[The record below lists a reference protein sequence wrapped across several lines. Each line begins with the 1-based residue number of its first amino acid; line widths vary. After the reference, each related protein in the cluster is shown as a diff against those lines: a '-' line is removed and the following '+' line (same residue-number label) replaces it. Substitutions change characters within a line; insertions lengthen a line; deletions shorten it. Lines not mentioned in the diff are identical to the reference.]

1 MRTASSYTDQRG
13 DLMQLCFIWVRKF
26 KNLEDFGISLS
37 NEFDFKFH
45 SSENFL
51 QRVEKSPIPNL
62 FGDTIT
68 SITGVLGINGAGKT
82 NTLELICR
90 VLNGSEKL
98 KHEYLMIF
106 SVDGALFQTTNLQ
119 RPISTNFEISSP
131 VDRDRIEGMYT
142 VFFSNVFDKNY
153 IDFGN
158 GVADV
163 SVNNKNNPRTFA
175 RLRDSIESDFIND
188 VEFFDSREFRK
199 LELQA
204 PPRIEIKIDR
214 FITRHDQT
222 SKQESVVPILNYLA
236 ETRKKNRDR
245 GKLYLVRQTIQMGF
259 LKVLLERDVPDERL
273 ITHMLS
279 ILDKNPHQEL
289 EEFIGELRECYSS
302 DNDLIPWNSNFLLF
316 ETLTVLFKLE
326 SFLEEMKFD
335 IDDTLKGQKLI
346 FSIDF
351 EPSEAFWYK
360 NLACIVQALRFGS
373 INWSGVSSGQKAY
386 LNLFSSIWN
395 GVNSYRYSTN
405 RKRSTLICIDE
416 GDLYLHPE
424 WQLEFVE
431 RLIKCLPELSEG
443 KVQIVFTT
451 HSPILISDLPHQCV
465 VILNHEK
472 ESYIGGINQIAER
485 QKTFA
490 ANIYDIYQYSFGLNH
505 KRSGNLSSGYL
516 REIFKLLDKAT
527 LSQQDT
533 ETLRLA
539 ISVVDDDVI
548 NFHIRKRVEVQ

>member
-1 MRTASSYTDQRG
+1 
-13 DLMQLCFIWVRKF
+13 MQLCFLWVRKF

-90 VLNGSEKL
+90 ALNGSEKL

-106 SVDGALFQTTNLQ
+106 SVDGAFFQATNLQ
-119 RPISTNFEISSP
+119 HPISANFELSIP
-131 VDRDRIEGMYT
+131 VGRDRIEGMYT

-153 IDFGN
+153 IDFGD

-163 SVNNKNNPRTFA
+163 SVNNKNNPRTLA
-175 RLRDSIESDFIND
+175 RLQSSIESDFIND
-188 VEFFDSREFRK
+188 IEFFDSREFRK

-204 PPRIEIKIDR
+204 PPRIEIKVDK
-214 FITRHDQT
+214 FITRHGQT
-222 SKQESVVPILNYLA
+222 SRQEPVVPILNYLA
-236 ETRKKNRDR
+236 ETRKKNRGR
-245 GKLYLVRQTIQMGF
+245 GKLYLVRQTIQMSF

-273 ITHMLS
+273 IAHMLM

-289 EEFIGELRECYSS
+289 EEFIGELRECYSPE
-302 DNDLIPWNSNFLLF
+302 NDVIPWNSNFLLF

-335 IDDTLKGQKLI
+335 IDDTLKGQKFI

-351 EPSEAFWYK
+351 EPGEAFWYK
-360 NLACIVQALRFGS
+360 HLACIVQALRFGS

-405 RKRSTLICIDE
+405 SKRSTLICIDE

-465 VILNHEK
+465 VILGHEN
-472 ESYIGGINQIAER
+472 ESCIGGSNQIAGR

-490 ANIYDIYQYSFGLNH
+490 ANIYDIYQYSFGLSQ
-505 KRSGNLSSGYL
+505 KRSGNLSSDYL
-516 REIFKLLDKAT
+516 REVFKLLDKAT
-527 LSQQDT
+527 LSQQDA
-533 ETLRLA
+533 ENLRLA
-539 ISVVDDDVI
+539 LSVVDDDVI
-548 NFHIRKRVEVQ
+548 NFHIRKRVEAQ

>member
-1 MRTASSYTDQRG
+1 
-13 DLMQLCFIWVRKF
+13 MQLCFLWVRKF

-37 NEFDFKFH
+37 NEFDFKFN
-45 SSENFL
+45 SSENHL

-90 VLNGSEKL
+90 ILNGSEKL
-98 KHEYLMIF
+98 KNEYLMIF
-106 SVDGALFQTTNLQ
+106 SVEGAFFQATNLQ
-119 RPISTNFEISSP
+119 RPISANFDISSP
-131 VDRDRIEGMYT
+131 VDQDKIEGMYT

-153 IDFGN
+153 IDFGD

-163 SVNNKNNPRTFA
+163 SVNNKNNPRTLA

-188 VEFFDSREFRK
+188 VEFFNSREFRA
-199 LELQA
+199 LELQT
-204 PPRIEIKIDR
+204 PPRIEIKIDK
-214 FITRHDQT
+214 FITRHGQT
-222 SKQESVVPILNYLA
+222 SKQDPAIPILNYLA
-236 ETRKKNRDR
+236 EARKKNRDK
-245 GKLYLVRQTIQMGF
+245 GKLYLVRQTIQIGF
-259 LKVLLERDVPDERL
+259 LKVLLERDVPDQR
-273 ITHMLS
+273 IIAHMLN
-279 ILDKNPHQEL
+279 ILDKNSHQEV
-289 EEFIGELRECYSS
+289 EEFIGELRECYSP
-302 DNDLIPWNSNFLLF
+302 DNHVIPWNSNFLLF

-326 SFLEEMKFD
+326 SFLEEMKFE
-335 IDDTLKGQKLI
+335 IDETLKGPKFI

-351 EPSEAFWYK
+351 EPRQAFWYK
-360 NLACIVQALRFGS
+360 HLACIIQVLRFGS

-395 GVNSYRYSTN
+395 GVDSYRCSTN

-465 VILNHEK
+465 VILNHER
-472 ESYIGGINQIAER
+472 ESSIGRSSQIAER

-490 ANIYDIYQYSFGLNH
+490 ANIYDIYQYSFGLNQ

-533 ETLRLA
+533 ENLRLA
-539 ISVVDDDVI
+539 LSVVDDDVI
-548 NFHIRKRVEVQ
+548 NFHIRKRVEAQ

>member
-1 MRTASSYTDQRG
+1 
-13 DLMQLCFIWVRKF
+13 MQICFIWVRKF
-26 KNLEDFGISLS
+26 KNLEDFGITLS

-68 SITGVLGINGAGKT
+68 SITGVLGINGSGKT

-90 VLNGSEKL
+90 ILNGSEKL
-98 KHEYLMIF
+98 KHDYLMIF
-106 SVDGALFQTTNLQ
+106 SVDGVFFQSTNLQ
-119 RPISTNFEISSP
+119 NPISANFEISTP
-131 VDRDRIEGMYT
+131 VDRVEGMYT

-153 IDFGN
+153 IDFGD

-163 SVNNKNNPRTFA
+163 SVNNKNNPRTIA
-175 RLRDSIESDFIND
+175 KLRDSIGSDFIND
-188 VEFFDSREFRK
+188 VDFFKSTEFRR

-204 PPRIEIKIDR
+204 PPRIEIKIEK
-214 FITRHDQT
+214 FITRHGIT
-222 SKQESVVPILNYLA
+222 SRQDSVAPILNYLA
-236 ETRKKNRDR
+236 GTRKKNRDR
-245 GKLYLVRQTIQMGF
+245 GKLYLIRQTIQMSF

-273 ITHMLS
+273 IAHMLS
-279 ILDKNPHQEL
+279 ILDKNPHQEI
-289 EEFIGELRECYSS
+289 EEFIRELRECYSTN
-302 DNDLIPWNSNFLLF
+302 NDVIPWNSNFFLY
-316 ETLTVLFKLE
+316 ETLTILFMLE
-326 SFLEEMKFD
+326 SFLEEMRFD
-335 IDDTLKGQKLI
+335 IDDTLKGPKFI

-351 EPSEAFWYK
+351 EPGEAFWYK
-360 NLACIVQALRFGS
+360 HLACVVQSLRFGS
-373 INWSGVSSGQKAY
+373 ISWSGLSSGQKAY

-465 VILNHEK
+465 VILNHER
-472 ESYIGGINQIAER
+472 ESCIGAINQITER

-490 ANIYDIYQYSFGLNH
+490 ANIYDIYQHSFGLNQ

-516 REIFKLLDKAT
+516 RKVFKILDKAT
-527 LSQQDT
+527 LSQQDS
-533 ETLRLA
+533 ENLRLA
-539 ISVVDDDVI
+539 LSVIDDDVI
-548 NFHIRKRVEVQ
+548 NFHIRKRVEAQ

>member
-1 MRTASSYTDQRG
+1 
-13 DLMQLCFIWVRKF
+13 MQLCFIWARKF

-37 NEFDFKFH
+37 NEFDFKFD
-45 SSENFL
+45 SSKNFL

-68 SITGVLGINGAGKT
+68 SMTGVLGINGAGKT
-82 NTLELICR
+82 NSLELICR
-90 VLNGSEKL
+90 VLNSSETL

-106 SVDGALFQTTNLQ
+106 SVDGVIFQSTNLE
-119 RPISTNFEISSP
+119 RPISANFEISSP
-131 VDRDRIEGMYT
+131 VNRDKIEGMYT

-153 IDFGN
+153 IDFGD

-163 SVNNKNNPRTFA
+163 SVNNKNNPRTLA

-188 VEFFDSREFRK
+188 VEFFYSREFRK
-199 LELQA
+199 LELPA
-204 PPRIEIKIDR
+204 PPRIEIKIEK
-214 FITRHDQT
+214 FITRHNQT
-222 SKQESVVPILNYLA
+222 SRPESVVPILNYLA
-236 ETRKKNRDR
+236 ETRKKNKGR

-259 LKVLLERDVPDERL
+259 LKVLLERDIPDERL
-273 ITHMLS
+273 IAHMLN
-279 ILDKNPHQEL
+279 ILDNNPHQEI
-289 EEFIGELRECYSS
+289 EEFIGELRECYSPE
-302 DNDLIPWNSNFLLF
+302 NEVIPWNTNFLLF

-326 SFLEEMKFD
+326 SFLEEMEFD
-335 IDDTLKGQKLI
+335 IDDTLKGQKFI

-351 EPSEAFWYK
+351 EPGECFWYRH
-360 NLACIVQALRFGS
+360 LACIIQALRFGS

-395 GVNSYRYSTN
+395 GVDSYRNTLN

-465 VILNHEK
+465 IVLKQEQEGNGNI
-472 ESYIGGINQIAER
+472 IVRGVER
-485 QKTFA
+485 HKTFA
-490 ANIYDIYQYSFGLNH
+490 ANLYDIYQYSFGLNH

-516 REIFKLLDKAT
+516 REVFKLLDKST
-527 LSQQDT
+527 LNQQDT
-533 ETLRLA
+533 DSLRLA
-539 ISVVDDDVI
+539 LSVVDDDVI
-548 NFHIRKRVEVQ
+548 KFHIRKRVEAQ

>member
-1 MRTASSYTDQRG
+1 
-13 DLMQLCFIWVRKF
+13 MQLCFIWVRKF

-45 SSENFL
+45 SSENLL

-90 VLNGSEKL
+90 VLNDSEKL
-98 KHEYLMIF
+98 KHEYLIIF
-106 SVDGALFQTTNLQ
+106 SADGNFFQATNLQ
-119 RPISTNFEISSP
+119 HPISANFEVSEP
-131 VDRDRIEGMYT
+131 VERDRIEGMHT

-153 IDFGN
+153 IDFGD

-163 SVNNKNNPRTFA
+163 SVNNKNNPRTLA

-188 VEFFDSREFRK
+188 VEFFGSREFRK

-204 PPRIEIKIDR
+204 PPRIEIKIEK
-214 FITRHDQT
+214 FITRHGQT
-222 SKQESVVPILNYLA
+222 SRQEPVASILNYLA
-236 ETRKKNRDR
+236 ETRKKNRGR
-245 GKLYLVRQTIQMGF
+245 GKLYLVRQTIQMSF
-259 LKVLLERDVPDERL
+259 LKVLLEREVPDERL
-273 ITHMLS
+273 IAHMLS

-289 EEFIGELRECYSS
+289 EEFIWELRECYSPN
-302 DNDLIPWNSNFLLF
+302 NDVIPWNSNFLLF
-316 ETLTVLFKLE
+316 ETLIVLFKLE
-326 SFLEEMKFD
+326 SFLAEMKFD
-335 IDDTLKGQKLI
+335 IDDTLKGPKFI

-351 EPSEAFWYK
+351 EPGEAFWYK
-360 NLACIVQALRFGS
+360 HLACIVQSLRFGS

-395 GVNSYRYSTN
+395 GVDSYRYSAN
-405 RKRSTLICIDE
+405 SKRSTLICIDE

-465 VILNHEK
+465 VILSNEK
-472 ESYIGGINQIAER
+472 ESWIGGSNQIPGR
-485 QKTFA
+485 KKTFA
-490 ANIYDIYQYSFGLNH
+490 ANIYDIYQYSFGLNQ
-505 KRSGNLSSGYL
+505 KRSGNLSSDYL
-516 REIFKLLDKAT
+516 REVFKLLDKAS

-533 ETLRLA
+533 ESLRLA
-539 ISVVDDDVI
+539 LSVVDDDVI
-548 NFHIRKRVEVQ
+548 NFHIRKRVEAQ